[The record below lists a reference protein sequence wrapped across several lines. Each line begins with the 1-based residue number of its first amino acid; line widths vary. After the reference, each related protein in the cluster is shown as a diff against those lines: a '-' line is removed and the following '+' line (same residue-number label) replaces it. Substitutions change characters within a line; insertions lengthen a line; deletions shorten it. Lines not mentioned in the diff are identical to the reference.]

1 MVVPLIASALLLDF
15 FGCMMPLALVEDTKA
30 FKVGVFLI

>member
-1 MVVPLIASALLLDF
+1 MVVQLIAAALLLDF

-30 FKVGVFLI
+30 LALLDQN